1 MSELIDRERFSADMR
16 DFQNRV
22 GIWRDE
28 AEDTETWTRADA
40 ALATIIETKLILD
53 KQPTIAAPR
62 WVRCED
68 DKPKKNG
75 RYIVF
80 DNKNGVYSAEFRK
93 GRLRS
98 EWTDEDEGWCNFRV
112 THWMP
117 LPEPPKE
124 DA

>member
-53 KQPTIAAPR
+53 KQPTIAAPCWER
-62 WVRCED
+62 MREELTEIHENNM
-68 DKPKKNG
+68 DKPD
-75 RYIVF
+75 V
-80 DNKNGVYSAEFRK
+80 
-93 GRLRS
+93 
-98 EWTDEDEGWCNFRV
+98 EGITRFLLN
-112 THWMP
+112 WMKVV
-117 LPEPPKE
+117 EKE
-124 DA
+124 

>member
-93 GRLRS
+93 GRLGS
-98 EWTDEDEGWCNFRV
+98 EWTDEDEGWFNFRV